1 MFVHPIGLN
10 IRKFFLLWVRVTWKP
25 FEELKTIYTANKS
38 CLASRQKY
46 YPFLCVSFPRQFSF
60 SRHFCRF
67 PSRLSAV
74 SLNWSLNIEHNATGL
89 FLLYPSKVELS
100 FSIFQTLCA
109 QSLQSVPTLCDPMDY
124 SPPVSS
130 IHGILQARILEW
142 VAISFSKGS
151 SWSRDWT
158 WVSCIAGRFFTHW
171 ANIACK
177 YNLGFYYFPPHFVL
191 SLITV
196 HLK

>member
-151 SWSRDWT
+151 SRPRDRI
-158 WVSCIAGRFFTHW
+158 WVSCIGRWILYHW
-171 ANIACK
+171 ATRKAIFLSTSAENFFQK
-177 YNLGFYYFPPHFVL
+177 YTL
-191 SLITV
+191 
-196 HLK
+196 

>member
-10 IRKFFLLWVRVTWKP
+10 IRKF
-25 FEELKTIYTANKS
+25 
-38 CLASRQKY
+38 
-46 YPFLCVSFPRQFSF
+46 FSF

-100 FSIFQTLCA
+100 FSIFQILCA
-109 QSLQSVPTLCDPMDY
+109 QSLQSVPPLCDPMDC

-130 IHGILQARILEW
+130 IYGILQARILER

-158 WVSCIAGRFFTHW
+158 WVSCTASRFFTHW

-177 YNLGFYYFPPHFVL
+177 YNLGFYYFSPHLVL